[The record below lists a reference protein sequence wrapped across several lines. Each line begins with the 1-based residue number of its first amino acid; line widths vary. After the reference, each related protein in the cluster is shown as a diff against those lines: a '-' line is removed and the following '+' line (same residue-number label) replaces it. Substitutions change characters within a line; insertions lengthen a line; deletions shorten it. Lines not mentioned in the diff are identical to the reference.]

1 MREAAEAGVPNA
13 AQFLGVMFLKGLR
26 VEKNPELAVHYN
38 RMAAEAG
45 HPIAA
50 DTLYNIALVHR
61 EQGRHD
67 LEAECFD
74 KCVVIYGKVHGDA
87 DCETVDAREQAARAR
102 A

>member
-1 MREAAEAGVPNA
+1 MWVCSIGDVYNKMGENEKALEYYNKSLEIKIKV
-13 AQFLGVMFLKGLR
+13 LGQDHLV
-26 VEKNPELAVHYN
+26 
-38 RMAAEAG
+38 
-45 HPIAA
+45 AA

-74 KCVVIYGKVHGDA
+74 TCVVIYGKVHGDA
-87 DCETVDAREQAARAR
+87 HSETVDAQEQAARAR

>member
-1 MREAAEAGVPNA
+1 VLDGQGKYPEALEYYNKS
-13 AQFLGVMFLKGLR
+13 LEIMIK
-26 VEKNPELAVHYN
+26 VH
-38 RMAAEAG
+38 G
-45 HPIAA
+45 QDHPIAA

-87 DCETVDAREQAARAR
+87 HSETVDAREQAARAR

>member
-1 MREAAEAGVPNA
+1 MLDGQGKYPEALEYYNKSLEIKVK
-13 AQFLGVMFLKGLR
+13 FHGLD
-26 VEKNPELAVHYN
+26 
-38 RMAAEAG
+38 
-45 HPIAA
+45 HPVAA

-74 KCVVIYGKVHGDA
+74 TCVVIYGKVHGDA
-87 DCETVDAREQAARAR
+87 HSETVDAQEQAARAR